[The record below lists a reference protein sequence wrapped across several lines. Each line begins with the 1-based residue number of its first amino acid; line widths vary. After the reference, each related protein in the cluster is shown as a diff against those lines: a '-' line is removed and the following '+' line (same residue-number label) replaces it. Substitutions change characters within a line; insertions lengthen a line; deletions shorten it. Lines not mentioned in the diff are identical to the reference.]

1 MAKQSEIL
9 LKLLFFLQINA
20 LKKQGI
26 YEKSVIIFT
35 SKHGNSPIDHATL
48 VRVDSSVRSVP
59 VCHVMCRMLPTCPR
73 SCRSGLKDCI
83 STVAALCVVTGL
95 PGGPDYFHIVRLIF
109 DTVKWLSS

>member
-1 MAKQSEIL
+1 MAKHFETL
-9 LKLLFFLQINA
+9 LKLTLFLQINA

-59 VCHVMCRMLPTCPR
+59 ACHVMCRMLPTCPR
-73 SCRSGLKDCI
+73 SCRSRLKDCI
-83 STVAALCVVTGL
+83 STVAAPCVVTGL
-95 PGGPDYFHIVRLIF
+95 RGGPDYFHIVKLTF
-109 DTVKWLSS
+109 EAVD

>member
-1 MAKQSEIL
+1 MAEHSKIL
-9 LKLLFFLQINA
+9 PELTNFVQINA

-59 VCHVMCRMLPTCPR
+59 ACPVMCPILPTCPR
-73 SCRSGLKDCI
+73 S
-83 STVAALCVVTGL
+83 VASKLEVPTERLRQHCCCTLC
-95 PGGPDYFHIVRLIF
+95 D
-109 DTVKWLSS
+109 D